1 MTTAPPLLEVENLR
15 VAFDGALGSVM
26 AVNDVSLSVDR
37 GRTIAVVGES
47 GSGKSVT
54 ARTIMGLSTPPGR
67 IAGGSIRLAGRELVG
82 LTDRQWRG
90 VRGSQISMV
99 FQDPMR
105 SLNPTMKVGTQIE
118 EAIRLHT
125 DLSKKQARARAIE
138 LLDAVRIAAPR
149 RRVDEYPHQLSG
161 GMRQRVMIALAL
173 SCGPD
178 LLIADEPTTALD
190 VTTQQQILDLMGDL
204 QADMGM
210 AVMLITHDIG
220 IAASYT
226 DTVFVMYAGQVVESA
241 PTRQLFTSPRMPYT
255 RALLDS
261 IPSLDSPAHE
271 PLPAIEGSPPDLSEV
286 SVGCSFSARCPRATP
301 TCLTERPPL
310 IEHEPGRSWA
320 CWHPVEPKEAS

>member
-1 MTTAPPLLEVENLR
+1 MTTTPPLLEVENLR
-15 VAFDGALGSVM
+15 VVFDGALGSVT

-37 GRTIAVVGES
+37 GQTIAVVGES

-67 IAGGSIRLAGRELVG
+67 IAEGSIRLAGRELVG

-90 VRGSQISMV
+90 VRGSQIAMV

-173 SCGPD
+173 SCGPE

-190 VTTQQQILDLMGDL
+190 VTTQQQILDLMGEL

-241 PTRQLFTSPRMPYT
+241 PTGRLFTDPRMPYT

-271 PLPAIEGSPPDLSEV
+271 PLPAIEGSPPDLAELSA
-286 SVGCSFSARCPRATP
+286 GCSFSARCPRATQ
-301 TCLTERPPL
+301 TCLTQRPAL
-310 IEHEPGRSWA
+310 IEHEAGRAWA
-320 CWHPVEPKEAS
+320 CWHPVESKEAS